1 MNETSVQNEK
11 FLRMT
16 TAPVEGLI
24 CRLALPAIIV
34 TLITAMYN
42 MADTFFVSFLGTSA
56 TAAVGIVFPLMAVI
70 QAVGFMFGHGSG
82 NYISRELGAQRYDN
96 ASKMAAT
103 GFVSALIA
111 GGFISLFGNLFID
124 SLARSLGASDSI
136 LPHARDYIR
145 FILLGA
151 PFMASSLMLNNLLRY
166 QGSAFYGMI
175 GMVSGALINI
185 GLDPLFIFVLNLGT
199 SGASLAT
206 MLSQTVSFSLL
217 LLGCTKSGNVRINP
231 KDFSPSPALY
241 REIFRGGFPSLC
253 RQGLASVAAVFV
265 NQQAVFYGDAAVAA
279 LSIVHRVTLVA
290 QSALVGFGQGF
301 QPVCGFNYGARR
313 YDRVRRAFWFCN
325 KVAGVPMLLL
335 AIGGFIFAPRVIG
348 IFQLDDPRVMEI
360 GTFSLRLPCW
370 VFPLR
375 GWFTL
380 SNMMMQTIGRAFRA
394 SLLAVSRQGL
404 FLLPL
409 LFILAPTL
417 GLLGIQLTQPCADA
431 AAFLL
436 SLPLCIGVLRE
447 MKQAEGGMN
456 RTLEDGKAGTAR

>member
-1 MNETSVQNEK
+1 
-11 FLRMT
+11 MT
-16 TAPVEGLI
+16 TSPVEGLI
-24 CRLALPAIIV
+24 CRLAIPTITV
-34 TLITAMYN
+34 MLISAMYN

-70 QAVGFMFGHGSG
+70 QAVGFMFGNGSG

-111 GGFISLFGNLFID
+111 GGCISLIGNIFID
-124 SLARSLGASDSI
+124 PLTLALGASHSI
-136 LPHARDYIR
+136 LPHARDYMR

-175 GMVSGALINI
+175 GMVSGALVNM

-199 SGASLAT
+199 GGASLAT

-217 LLGCTKSGNVRINP
+217 LLGCTKSGNVRIRP
-231 KDFSPSPALY
+231 RDFSPSIALY
-241 REIFRGGFPSLC
+241 REIVRGGFPSLC
-253 RQGLASVAAVFV
+253 RQGLASVASIFV
-265 NQQAVFYGDAAVAA
+265 NQRAVLYGDAAVAA
-279 LSIVHRVTLVA
+279 LSIVHRLTIVS

-325 KVAGVPMLLL
+325 KAAGLPLLIL
-335 AIGGFIFAPRVIG
+335 ALGGFIFAPRIIG
-348 IFQLDDPRVMEI
+348 IFQLDDKRVMEI
-360 GTFSLRLPCW
+360 GIFSLRLHCW
-370 VFPLR
+370 IFPFM

-394 SLLAVSRQGL
+394 SLLAVSRQGI

-409 LFILAPTL
+409 LFFLEPAL
-417 GLLGIQLTQPCADA
+417 GLFGIQLTQPCADA
-431 AAFLL
+431 AAVLL
-436 SLPLCIGVLRE
+436 SLPLCIPVLRE
-447 MKQAEGGMN
+447 MKQAE
-456 RTLEDGKAGTAR
+456 ESQEPPE

>member
-1 MNETSVQNEK
+1 
-11 FLRMT
+11 
-16 TAPVEGLI
+16 
-24 CRLALPAIIV
+24 
-34 TLITAMYN
+34 MYN

-70 QAVGFMFGHGSG
+70 QAAGFMFGHGSG

-96 ASKMAAT
+96 ASRMAAT
-103 GFVSALIA
+103 GFVSALIV
-111 GGFISLFGNLFID
+111 GGLMSLFGNLFID
-124 SLARSLGASDSI
+124 SLARILGASDSI
-136 LPHARDYIR
+136 LPHARDYMR

-185 GLDPLFIFVLNLGT
+185 GLDPLFIFALNMGT
-199 SGASLAT
+199 GGASLAT

-217 LLGCTKSGNVRINP
+217 LRGCTKSGNVRIRLQ
-231 KDFSPSPALY
+231 DFSPRPALY

-265 NQQAVFYGDAAVAA
+265 NQQAVLYGDAAVAA
-279 LSIVHRVTLVA
+279 LSIVHRLTIVA
-290 QSALVGFGQGF
+290 QSSLVGFGQGF

-325 KVAGVPMLLL
+325 KATALPLLIL
-335 AIGGFIFAPRVIG
+335 ALGGFIFAPRIIG
-348 IFQLDDPRVMEI
+348 VFRLDDPQVMEI
-360 GTFSLRLPCW
+360 GSFSLRLHSL
-370 VFPLR
+370 VFPFM

-380 SNMMMQTIGRAFRA
+380 SNMMLQTIGRAFRA
-394 SLLAVSRQGL
+394 SLLAASRQGL

-417 GLLGIQLTQPCADA
+417 GLFGVQLTQPCADA

-447 MKQAEGGMN
+447 MKGG
-456 RTLEDGKAGTAR
+456 EEPVA